1 MQRLT
6 AVERDGQ
13 VGADGTFGHLAGVGV
28 DAAGQVY
35 RQNKRAVFMLTVHQR
50 TGGKAG
56 RTQTAM
62 ESGAVERIHDSGKRF
77 SGKSGTVG
85 ENFHRQAVQA
95 FKICDG
101 IGRFRLAFGQKDGC
115 LPALFCSGGR

>member
-1 MQRLT
+1 
-6 AVERDGQ
+6 
-13 VGADGTFGHLAGVGV
+13 
-28 DAAGQVY
+28 
-35 RQNKRAVFMLTVHQR
+35 
-50 TGGKAG
+50 
-56 RTQTAM
+56 M

-115 LPALFCSGGR
+115 LPALFCSGAGDDKTVPAVVSLSADHQQGAGLRKGFFQFSVDCKPGILHHLQIG